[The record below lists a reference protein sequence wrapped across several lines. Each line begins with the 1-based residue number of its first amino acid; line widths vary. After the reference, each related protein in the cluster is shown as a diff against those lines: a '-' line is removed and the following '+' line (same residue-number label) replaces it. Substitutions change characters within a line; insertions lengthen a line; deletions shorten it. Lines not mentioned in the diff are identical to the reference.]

1 MIAISNKEAARQT
14 KAQEKKRAE
23 QRRNL
28 ALDAMIVSGAII
40 IIIFGLG
47 MDWFDHLKLNA
58 LFGRLGFDLRQHWKS
73 WEFGALLWTFLFVL
87 YYFLTVSLDAKKH
100 RAMVRLSLV
109 LL

>member
-1 MIAISNKEAARQT
+1 
-14 KAQEKKRAE
+14 
-23 QRRNL
+23 
-28 ALDAMIVSGAII
+28 MIVSGAII

-47 MDWFDHLKLNA
+47 TDWFDHLKLNA

-109 LL
+109 LLGIFTIIATVSALKINAPRGHTKPP